1 MQYVS
6 LGENALTVSKICLGS
21 MTWGEQNT
29 EQEAH
34 SQLDYAIGR
43 GVNFIDAAEMYPV
56 PTRAETQGRTESC
69 IGSWLA
75 RQDRS
80 KLVLATKVAGPA
92 RGLEWLRQGRPIAL
106 DGAQIR
112 EAVEGSL
119 RRLRTDYIDLYQ
131 IHWPA
136 RYVPMFGQVGY
147 DPRLERPAP
156 AIREQLEAL
165 SRLVEEGKLRHI
177 GVSNET
183 SWGVCQFIRL
193 AEDYGLPRVV
203 SIQNAYSLLNR
214 SFEMGL
220 AETCHMERVGL
231 LAYSPLAFGLLSG
244 KYLDDPAADGRMTR
258 FPRFGGRYQKPGV
271 SEAVREYVALA
282 REHGLSPAQMALAFV
297 NSRWF
302 VASNIVGA
310 TSLGQ
315 LKENIDSL
323 SLALSD
329 PVVSA
334 IETIHQRYSN
344 PAQ

>member
-1 MQYVS
+1 M
-6 LGENALTVSKICLGS
+6 
-21 MTWGEQNT
+21 
-29 EQEAH
+29 
-34 SQLDYAIGR
+34 
-43 GVNFIDAAEMYPV
+43 
-56 PTRAETQGRTESC
+56 ES
-69 IGSWLA
+69 
-75 RQDRS
+75 
-80 KLVLATKVAGPA
+80 
-92 RGLEWLRQGRPIAL
+92 
-106 DGAQIR
+106 
-112 EAVEGSL
+112 SL

-136 RYVPMFGQVGY
+136 RYVPIFGQVGY

-183 SWGVCQFIRL
+183 AWGVCQFTRL

-220 AETCHMERVGL
+220 AETCHMERVNL

-258 FPRFGGRYQKPGV
+258 FTRFGGRYQKPGV